1 MNHLPDTLIKIN
13 PSLAKDMTPVD
24 HARFLAAE
32 NHFKG
37 RTWFWLWIP
46 HLEWTYIS
54 DKHQIKCLKTTNG
67 QPLELNGIG
76 LEYMEL
82 KYIEAKE
89 YQRPLFWSFNYKRYQ
104 GDQQC

>member
-13 PSLAKDMTPVD
+13 EALAKDMTPVD

-54 DKHQIKCLKTTNG
+54 DKHQIKCLKTTNDR
-67 QPLELNGIG
+67 PIDLDGIQT
-76 LEYMEL
+76 EYMEL
-82 KYIEAKE
+82 KWIEHTE
-89 YQRPLFWSFNYKRYQ
+89 YNRPRFWSFNYQLTQ
-104 GDQQC
+104 GENNE

>member
-1 MNHLPDTLIKIN
+1 MNHLPDTLVKIN
-13 PSLAKDMTPVD
+13 PSLAKDMTPID

-54 DKHQIKCLKTTNG
+54 EQHQIKCLKTTNN
-67 QPLELNGIG
+67 QQLELNGIG
-76 LEYMEL
+76 LVYMEL
-82 KYIEAKE
+82 KYIEAKG
-89 YQRPLFWSFNYKRYQ
+89 YQRPLFWSFNCKR
-104 GDQQC
+104 